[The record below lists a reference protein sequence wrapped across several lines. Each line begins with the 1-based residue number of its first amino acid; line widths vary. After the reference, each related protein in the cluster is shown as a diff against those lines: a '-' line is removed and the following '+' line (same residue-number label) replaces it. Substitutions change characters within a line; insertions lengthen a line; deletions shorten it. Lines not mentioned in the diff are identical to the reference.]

1 MGRKEDRIA
10 TRPTPESSPEKPR
23 VGRPRSGTEA
33 ERLDVLL
40 AAATTIFLKEGYG
53 LTSIAR
59 IARAAGVSTRT
70 IYEKFSNKSALL
82 VEVVKRLAVSEL
94 TKALENGVLDDCT
107 PEHALTALGNII
119 VTRVTST
126 EATSLYRL
134 GLAEVAR
141 IPDLAKKV
149 VQAGPMCTETL
160 VARYLEAQM
169 RRGTLQMED
178 PVEAAQLFISMVA
191 AIPLQHALFGLTQQ
205 IGQQGLEYHI
215 QSAVKLFLHGTM
227 PRKK

>member
-1 MGRKEDRIA
+1 MRQKKDHIA
-10 TRPTPESSPEKPR
+10 APPVPESCAERNR

-33 ERLDVLL
+33 ERLDLL
-40 AAATTIFLKEGYG
+40 LVAATTIFLKEGYE
-53 LTSIAR
+53 LTSIAK

-82 VEVVKRLAVSEL
+82 VEVVKRLAVNEL
-94 TKALENGVLDDCT
+94 TSVIEDAVLDKGT
-107 PEHALTALGNII
+107 PERALTTLGNII
-119 VTRVTST
+119 VARTTSA

-149 VQAGPMCTETL
+149 VQAGPMCAEAL
-160 VARYLEAQM
+160 VAKYLEAQM

-178 PVEAAQLFISMVA
+178 PVEAAQLFISMIA
-191 AIPLQHALFGLTQQ
+191 AIPLQHALFGLTRQ
-205 IGQQGLEYHI
+205 IGQQGLERHI
-215 QSAVKLFLHGTM
+215 QSAVRLFLHGTM
-227 PRKK
+227 PRDQ